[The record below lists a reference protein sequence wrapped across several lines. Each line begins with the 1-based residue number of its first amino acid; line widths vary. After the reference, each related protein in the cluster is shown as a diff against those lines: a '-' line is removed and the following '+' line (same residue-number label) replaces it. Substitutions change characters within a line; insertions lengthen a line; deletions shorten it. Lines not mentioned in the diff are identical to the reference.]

1 MREIRTEVEIEASVE
16 RVWEVLTDLTA
27 YDQWNPF
34 AQKASGEIR
43 VGEKLSIFL
52 KPPGAM
58 GMTIKPRVLKA
69 ESSREFR
76 WLGHMV
82 VPGIFDGEHIFEIE
96 RLDDGRSRLVQR
108 EEFCGV
114 LARPV
119 LAMIGGSTERG
130 FVAMN
135 EALKERAEA
144 G

>member
-1 MREIRTEVEIEASVE
+1 MREIRTKVEIGASVE

-27 YDQWNPF
+27 SDQWNPF
-34 AQKASGEIR
+34 AQKASGEVR

-69 ESSREFR
+69 EPSREFR

-82 VPGIFDGEHIFEIE
+82 VSGIFDGEHIFEIE

-108 EEFCGV
+108 EEFRGLLV
-114 LARPV
+114 WPV

-135 EALKERAEA
+135 AALKERAEA